1 MGRSSSVMM
10 SQDAAFIYILQ
21 CYQRH
26 AKCCVNACEA
36 SHVLSL
42 VMGKQDEKKGNEWQ
56 TENIRIIE
64 ISGKIFCVAT
74 CQPVEVMT
82 PAYALLS
89 DKHQTLLVR
98 MGNITKCQN
107 Y

>member
-56 TENIRIIE
+56 TENIRIIFNRQV
-64 ISGKIFCVAT
+64 GKYLCVSMW
-74 CQPVEVMT
+74 CQGEV
-82 PAYALLS
+82 LG
-89 DKHQTLLVR
+89 VR
-98 MGNITKCQN
+98 
-107 Y
+107 